1 MRLEEFIFIMISNLN
16 MEKPFRRILV
26 ALNGSDASMR
36 GLDFAISIAKAGKA
50 KITGLYVF
58 HLPALAGIKLTEKM
72 RDEAQEDAAKSIG
85 PALARANQM
94 GADFKYHTKGGY
106 IGKEI
111 VEYAEADGSDMIIVG
126 GGDLKGARAAF
137 MGSVANYVVHQAS
150 VPVAVIK

>member
-1 MRLEEFIFIMISNLN
+1 MRLEEFIFIKVNNLN
-16 MEKPFRRILV
+16 MEKSFRRILV

-36 GLDFAISIAKAGKA
+36 GLDFAISIAKAGRA

-58 HLPALAGIKLTEKM
+58 HLPALAGIKLTKKM